1 MSAEYFRTVSALL
14 AAAGGTNGPRAE
26 CVVGCTMRC
35 MATLPTTP
43 LRLHHVAYVTGDT
56 SATVDFYSRILGMSF
71 CAAVLDEKIPSTKEP
86 VPYFH
91 SFFRLGDGEA
101 LAFFEAP
108 DLPAPVVEPTP
119 AYHTFRHLAL
129 DVQTTAEVNSWAA
142 WIRSNGIDVIG
153 PVDHGIIYSIY
164 FFDPDGVRL
173 ELTCTVDPTWN
184 QNEVGARDSLA
195 EWETVKTHAR
205 ETGAD
210 VAGALDSLA
219 AARSHRKNNHLN

>member
-1 MSAEYFRTVSALL
+1 
-14 AAAGGTNGPRAE
+14 
-26 CVVGCTMRC
+26 MRC

-56 SATVDFYSRILGMSF
+56 SKTVDFYSRILGMSF

-91 SFFRLGDGEA
+91 SFFRLGEGEA

-129 DVQTTAEVNSWAA
+129 DVQTTAEVDSWAT
-142 WIRSNGIDVIG
+142 WIRSNGIFVIG

-173 ELTCTVDPTWN
+173 ELTCTVDPTWS
-184 QNEVGARDSLA
+184 QNEAAARDSLA
-195 EWETVKTHAR
+195 EWETVKAHAR
-205 ETGAD
+205 ETGED
-210 VAGALDSLA
+210 VAGALNSLA
-219 AARSHRKNNHLN
+219 ATRSHRKNNHLD